1 MENNFIKILH
11 STNTNSDFTGN
22 SLLSE
27 PSTGILLPCIQDSNR
42 HVAGKTREDPFPSL
56 IITSFAF
63 QHLHSP
69 TVASMIKM
77 KLECFCI

>member
-56 IITSFAF
+56 IITSF

-69 TVASMIKM
+69 TLASMIKM